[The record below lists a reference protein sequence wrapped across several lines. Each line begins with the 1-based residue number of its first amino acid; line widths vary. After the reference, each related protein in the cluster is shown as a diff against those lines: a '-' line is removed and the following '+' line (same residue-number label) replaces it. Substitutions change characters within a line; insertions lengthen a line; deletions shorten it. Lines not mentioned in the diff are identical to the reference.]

1 MSSTNKTT
9 YYNLSQYIGTD
20 KPTYLGDYNSD
31 MSKIDAGIHS
41 AVETAKTAN
50 QTAGSADAKATNTNE
65 KLEALKG
72 RVTVVEGNVSNLQE
86 KDTLQDNNIADAKKT
101 GEQAS
106 ATANNA
112 LQSANNANIKLNNA
126 KFKEWQTPTN
136 VNSKIGLTVGK
147 IMYNEELKILALEL
161 NIVSTQTSITESEI
175 LFKLPSTIKAP
186 SKTIKINSCGINA
199 LNYHTE
205 EYFENLAIKSL
216 TIDTDGYFHAEIN
229 QGSRLYVS
237 GCFAVPEW

>member
-41 AVETAKTAN
+41 AVETATTAN
-50 QTAGSADAKATNTNE
+50 QTAGSADAKATATNE
-65 KLEALKG
+65 ALESLKG

-86 KDTLQDNNIADAKKT
+86 KDTLQDTNIADAKQT
-101 GEQAS
+101 GEHAS

-112 LQSANNANIKLNNA
+112 LQSANNANTKLNNA

-136 VNSKIGLTVGK
+136 VNSKIGLTTGK
-147 IMYNEELKILALEL
+147 IMYNEEFKILALEL
-161 NIVSTQTSITESEI
+161 NIASTQTSVSESEI
-175 LFKLPSTIKAP
+175 LFKLPSSIKPP
-186 SKTIKINSCGINA
+186 SKTIKIMTCAINA
-199 LNYHTE
+199 LNYHPE
-205 EYFENLAIKSL
+205 AYFENLAFRDL
-216 TIDTDGYFHAEIN
+216 TIDTDGYVHSELN